1 VLKSRLAERGDSGE
15 SNLLGDAPFALATF
29 SRAWALAV
37 LGVTPDCITP
47 PPPLLMDA
55 PRLGLAPYTTLRPP
69 FSLPGSIMIGPLTRI
84 GLPQGEP
91 QALPPQKGS

>member
-1 VLKSRLAERGDSGE
+1 MLKSRVAERGDSVE
-15 SNLLGDAPFALATF
+15 TNLLGDAPFAFATF
-29 SRAWALAV
+29 SLAWDLAV
-37 LGVTPDCITP
+37 FGVPTDSITP

-69 FSLPGSIMIGPLTRI
+69 FSFPGRIMIGPLAKM

-91 QALPPQKGS
+91 QALAPQKGS

>member
-1 VLKSRLAERGDSGE
+1 MLKSRLAERGDSGE

-55 PRLGLAPYTTLRPP
+55 PRLGLAP
-69 FSLPGSIMIGPLTRI
+69 
-84 GLPQGEP
+84 
-91 QALPPQKGS
+91 